1 MFESIIKFEKLIV
14 KITLLLFLLSTS
26 LKIAHQLTHVFEKH
40 EKTINYD
47 ENHDETHDETHCKI
61 CDEIN
66 AIIQISSALFYAL
79 IFVTFKYNSIR
90 FSFTT
95 SHFYNR
101 FLLQLKTRGPPQ
113 IKIAS

>member
-40 EKTINYD
+40 EKTINH
-47 ENHDETHDETHCKI
+47 EKNHDENHCKI